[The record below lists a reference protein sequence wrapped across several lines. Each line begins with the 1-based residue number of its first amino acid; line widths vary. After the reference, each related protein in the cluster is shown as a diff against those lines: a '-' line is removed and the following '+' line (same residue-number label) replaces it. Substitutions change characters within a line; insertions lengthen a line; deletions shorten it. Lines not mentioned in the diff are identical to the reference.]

1 MLDLRVTRKWK
12 GSNMA
17 TASFINVETFDL
29 NGISAKMRLPVTAAP
44 VPAGYAAY
52 VDAVTLALFGSGLP
66 GLAGVKSASIE
77 IDLGAATRTPSGVMD
92 VRNKWQA
99 TLNTAALAGS
109 RLSIPGR
116 NPLAALV
123 TPGSEILA
131 ALLSSPWP
139 AAFAALQGAAAKRS
153 AGAKPRR
160 RGHLPSHAAALAAA
174 AGARRGVR
182 GCPPWAAPAAAA
194 PSRDPR

>member
-1 MLDLRVTRKWK
+1 
-12 GSNMA
+12 MA

-139 AAFAALQGAAAKRS
+139 AAFAALQGAAAIHLINPTTGDNISGWGPVVSTTRSRKR
-153 AGAKPRR
+153 PRV
-160 RGHLPSHAAALAAA
+160 G
-174 AGARRGVR
+174 G
-182 GCPPWAAPAAAA
+182 
-194 PSRDPR
+194 SR